1 MMFMYTIYEFCSPE
15 SKYLSYRSFFISQAE
30 QKRRDAIK
38 KGYDHLLELLPTGS
52 LGGEEGGGGSS
63 NPASPD
69 DIPGGWNGKVYL
81 TLSPT

>member
-1 MMFMYTIYEFCSPE
+1 MYVYDLQMLNTVSSTICYIEELCI
-15 SKYLSYRSFFISQAE
+15 LQAE

-52 LGGEEGGGGSS
+52 LGGEDGGGGSS

-69 DIPGGWNGKVYL
+69 DIPGGSNGKVHI
-81 TLSPT
+81 